1 MLTQQEI
8 IREILAF
15 PIAEQF
21 EIVEKIQHNIKKNF
35 RPQISD
41 KKELTVE
48 EKRAIVESLAGI
60 AKVEGKTAPT
70 DEEVKEDYANY
81 LAEKYK

>member
-48 EKRAIVESLAGI
+48 EKRAIVESLAGSLKMENPPMTKAEERKI
-60 AKVEGKTAPT
+60 VE
-70 DEEVKEDYANY
+70 DY

>member
-8 IREILAF
+8 IKEILAF
-15 PIAEQF
+15 PIVEQF
-21 EIVEKIQHNIKKNF
+21 EIVEKIQSNIKKNLK
-35 RPQISD
+35 PQNSER
-41 KKELTVE
+41 KELTVE

-60 AKVEGKTAPT
+60 AKVEGKPAPT

>member
-8 IREILAF
+8 IREILTF
-15 PIAEQF
+15 PIIEQF
-21 EIVEKIQHNIKKNF
+21 EIVEKIQDNIKKNLK
-35 RPQISD
+35 PQTSED
-41 KKELTVE
+41 KKLTVE

-60 AKVEGKTAPT
+60 ARVEGKPAPT